1 MAIHNEIEFE
11 NDICDYLAGNG
22 WLYAEKHLTVTGKI
36 DARGYKPEE
45 SVA

>member
-22 WLYAEKHLTVTGKI
+22 WLYVEKELTVTGKI
-36 DARGYKPEE
+36 DVRQAF
-45 SVA
+45 